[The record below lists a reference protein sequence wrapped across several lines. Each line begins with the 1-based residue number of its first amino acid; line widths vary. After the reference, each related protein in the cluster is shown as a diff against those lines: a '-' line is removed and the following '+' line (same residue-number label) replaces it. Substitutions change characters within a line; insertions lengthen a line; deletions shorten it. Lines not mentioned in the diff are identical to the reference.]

1 MDIFTFGIV
10 ATGLFGGALV
20 FVTLLENAGL
30 VINHALLRL
39 VLEFA
44 KYGSILYLL
53 KELTKFL

>member
-10 ATGLFGGALV
+10 ATGLFGGSLF
-20 FVTLLENAGL
+20 FVSLLENAGL

>member
-10 ATGLFGGALV
+10 ATGLFGGSLF
-20 FVTLLENAGL
+20 FVSLLENAGL
-30 VINHALLRL
+30 TINHSLVKL